1 MNLITV
7 DRNKLWLKNKKN
19 LLLGNWCIDN
29 ANRYKKDKTKKYLVS
44 KYHWNSKSKFRKD
57 LKYLHKIY
65 NCLLDNLYLSLN
77 KFHNL
82 KYPKRYWEILLYK
95 WLWVY
100 LFATFDRWEIIRS
113 IKNKNKNL
121 STKIFD
127 YEIKSFVPDD
137 SVEFAKSMI
146 FSNDWN
152 HWIYT
157 EIIKFIGGIN
167 YSAVNKNKIQPK
179 FLYKK
184 GGYKSFNYLINSISV
199 LSREKK
205 IYFQNTYF
213 SKKFEIIHN
222 LLNRQFV
229 YSHEIPIKNLHIPL
243 NMEARHNFVK
253 LSKKMDKF
261 TIFANSLIKYQLPKI
276 YFEYYKQTKESIEK
290 SKVPKN
296 PKIII
301 TSLDHVYND
310 VFKLY
315 SAQKVLNG
323 SKLFIIQHGGCYGI
337 SDFNLDEKNEIKIS
351 DKFLTW
357 GWKQDYK
364 KTLPLFLQKT
374 VYKKINKKRN
384 ASGLIIPVMEGNLLP
399 GIDFAQGSPRNKME
413 VDKSIDNIVSF
424 VSEVN
429 QSILNASIFKHIKHY
444 KWNYTL
450 ESLKS
455 KFPNFKFI
463 SSKKVPAQFQI
474 VLS

>member
-7 DRNKLWLKNKKN
+7 DKNKLWSKNKKN

-29 ANRYKKDKTKKYLVS
+29 DNRYKKDKNKKYLVS

-57 LKYLHKIY
+57 RKYLYKIY
-65 NCLLDNLYLSLN
+65 NILLDNLYLSLN

-113 IKNKNKNL
+113 IKKKNKNL
-121 STKIFD
+121 STKTFD
-127 YEIKSFVPDD
+127 YEIKNFIPDD
-137 SVEFAKSMI
+137 STEFTKSI
-146 FSNDWN
+146 LFSNDWN
-152 HWIYT
+152 HWICT

-167 YSAVNKNKIQPK
+167 YNVVNKNKIQPK

-184 GGYKSFNYLINSISV
+184 DGYKLQNYLINSVSV
-199 LSREKK
+199 LPGKKK
-205 IYFQNTYF
+205 IYFQGTNF
-213 SKKFEIIHN
+213 SKKFEITNN
-222 LLNRQFV
+222 LFNRQVV
-229 YSHEIPIKNLHIPL
+229 YSREIPIKYPHIPL
-243 NMEARHNFVK
+243 DMEARHNFAK
-253 LSKKMDKF
+253 LPKKMDKF
-261 TIFANSLIKYQLPKI
+261 TIFVNSLIKYQLPKI
-276 YFEYYKQTKESIEK
+276 YFEYYKQMKESIEK

-323 SKLFIIQHGGCYGI
+323 SKLFIIQHGGSYGI
-337 SDFNLDEKNEIKIS
+337 SDFNLDEKNEIKIC

-374 VYKKINKKRN
+374 AYKKINKKRN
-384 ASGLIIPVMEGNLLP
+384 ASGLIIAVMEGNLLP
-399 GIDFAQGSPRNKME
+399 GIDF
-413 VDKSIDNIVSF
+413 
-424 VSEVN
+424 
-429 QSILNASIFKHIKHY
+429 
-444 KWNYTL
+444 
-450 ESLKS
+450 
-455 KFPNFKFI
+455 
-463 SSKKVPAQFQI
+463 
-474 VLS
+474 